1 MKSWVDY
8 WDGDHPIYV
17 NARHMALHYRGIARD
32 LAALVPDGEAR
43 VLDYGCG
50 EAQAADQLALACRKL
65 TLSDAAPTI
74 RTKLSTR
81 FAQNRKI
88 AVASPEEIAALP
100 EGSFD
105 LIVLHSIAQYIPKP
119 DFARLI
125 SDLADK
131 LSPGGR
137 IVVGDI
143 LPPDLSALTDATALV
158 RFGFEGGFLIAAVM
172 GLVRTALSDYR
183 KIRSALGL
191 THYDEADM
199 LTILEN
205 AGLTARRLEHNPGHN
220 QARMAFLGLKTAPM
234 A

>member
-1 MKSWVDY
+1 MTSWVEY

-17 NARHMALHYRGIARD
+17 NARHMMLHYRGIARD
-32 LAALVPDGEAR
+32 LAALVPDENAR

-50 EAQAADQLALACRKL
+50 EALAADQLANACRKL

-74 RTKLSTR
+74 RAKLSAR
-81 FAQNRKI
+81 FADNRKI
-88 AVASPEEIAALP
+88 SIASPEEIAALP

-119 DFARLI
+119 DFARLVD
-125 SDLADK
+125 DLAGK
-131 LSPGGR
+131 LTVGGR
-137 IVVGDI
+137 LVVGDI
-143 LPPDLSALTDATALV
+143 LPPDLSAITDAVALL
-158 RFGFEGGFLIAAVM
+158 RFGWEGGFLFAAGL
-172 GLVRTALSDYR
+172 GLVRAALSDYR
-183 KIRSALGL
+183 KIRSELGL

-199 LTILEN
+199 LATLEK

-220 QARMAFLGLKTAPM
+220 QARMAFIGLNAAPM